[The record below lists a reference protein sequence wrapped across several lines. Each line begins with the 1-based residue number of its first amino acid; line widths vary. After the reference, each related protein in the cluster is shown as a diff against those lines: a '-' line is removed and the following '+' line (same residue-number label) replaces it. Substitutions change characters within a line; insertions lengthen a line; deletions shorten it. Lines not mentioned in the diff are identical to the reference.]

1 MDEVMPTS
9 SGTSKSSRWVALTI
23 TGLAFVA
30 LTSSCSSAPRCP
42 QSVDQALWGDFPTIT
57 DATVIAVGRAVRYVD
72 ASSRDSRGYDLDIRR
87 TFSGSVS
94 ADNPFLRTANELP
107 GVRPG
112 QAVLIVAQP
121 GPSTRV
127 VVPGACDPLRPI
139 DEAELVRWAG
149 GS

>member
-1 MDEVMPTS
+1 MLTS
-9 SGTSKSSRWVALTI
+9 SGTSKSPRWVAITI
-23 TGLAFVA
+23 AALGFVA
-30 LTSSCSSAPRCP
+30 LTSSCGPVPRCP
-42 QSVDQALWGDFPTIT
+42 QSVDEALSGDFPAIT
-57 DATVIAVGRAVRYVD
+57 DATVVAVGRAVRYVD
-72 ASSRDSRGYDLDIRR
+72 ASSPDSRGYDLDIRR
-87 TFSGSVS
+87 TFSGSLT
-94 ADNPFLRTANELP
+94 AENPFLRTANELP

-127 VVPGACDPLRPI
+127 VVSGACDPLRPI

>member
-1 MDEVMPTS
+1 LS
-9 SGTSKSSRWVALTI
+9 
-23 TGLAFVA
+23 
-30 LTSSCSSAPRCP
+30 
-42 QSVDQALWGDFPTIT
+42 GDFSTIT
-57 DATVIAVGRAVRYVD
+57 DVTVVAIGRAVRYVD

-94 ADNPFLRTANELP
+94 ADNPNPFLRTANELP